1 MPKHHDT
8 SHRKGLRSGLG
19 AASEKT
25 KRVGN
30 LGRICAA
37 LLCASLL
44 LCIPELGY
52 ADAVAITSISFSNL
66 GIDASSGTVQFL
78 DVWSSQA
85 FAQGQ
90 NSLGEIDQEFNSNTG
105 SNSTITAAVTYAG
118 ASGTAVVAPLSGGA
132 SSYAN
137 IPGAINAEADSTGI
151 GNLSNFF
158 EITGGTGSVD
168 VTFSVLIVSSNS
180 VSTDQFGVLAYS
192 ENVFG
197 LEVNGQPEL
206 TLDQLLEVGPS
217 SSGSLT
223 FNETLSTTVPLTFGT
238 PYSFVVSEADSES
251 QAIDTTPEPATA
263 SLAFIGLAALGA
275 YIRRKRNQTSP

>member
-1 MPKHHDT
+1 
-8 SHRKGLRSGLG
+8 
-19 AASEKT
+19 
-25 KRVGN
+25 
-30 LGRICAA
+30 
-37 LLCASLL
+37 L

-168 VTFSVLIVSSNS
+168 VTFSVLIDSSNS
-180 VSTDQFGVLAYS
+180 VTTDQLGVLAYS
-192 ENVFG
+192 ETDFG
-197 LEVNGQPEL
+197 LEVNGSPAIATYQVL
-206 TLDQLLEVGPS
+206 AVGPS
-217 SSGSLT
+217 STTSST
-223 FNETLSTTVPLTFGT
+223 FAVTLSNTVPLNFGST
-238 PYSFVVSEADSES
+238 YSLVAQADSES

-275 YIRRKRNQTSP
+275 YIRRKRTQTS

>member
-1 MPKHHDT
+1 
-8 SHRKGLRSGLG
+8 
-19 AASEKT
+19 
-25 KRVGN
+25 
-30 LGRICAA
+30 
-37 LLCASLL
+37 L
-44 LCIPELGY
+44 LCIPEVGY
-52 ADAVAITSISFSNL
+52 ADAVAISSISFSNL
-66 GIDASSGTVQFL
+66 QILVPTGDTVQFQ

-85 FAQGQ
+85 SANAQ
-90 NSLGEIDQEFNSNTG
+90 NSNGEYDFQS
-105 SNSTITAAVTYAG
+105 SPPSSVSAAVTYAG
-118 ASGTAVVAPLSGGA
+118 ASGTAVVVPLSGAA

-137 IPGAINAEADSTGI
+137 IPGAVNVEADSTGA
-151 GNLSNFF
+151 GYLSNFF